1 MRTKKLPPVKPI
13 KASHLLAKAPLSP
26 SRLLQQVGK
35 QRRVPAFLKTTS
47 QPTPPEPNTEA
58 IKLAQIRAL
67 ARQLNLA

>member
-1 MRTKKLPPVKPI
+1 MRPKKLPPVKPI
-13 KASHLLAKAPLSP
+13 KASDLLAKKPQTIRQLMERINSTPRPRKAP
-26 SRLLQQVGK
+26 
-35 QRRVPAFLKTTS
+35 